1 MSLVDPVGR
10 CCPSSLREGKA
21 LAQVQPGPVQEPQ
34 RWAGMGGREDQ
45 VPLSPTASASPIKS
59 LMGAPEAGAGGGAG
73 PSRVMKKLGVLS
85 ITAKR
90 GSPHPRARV
99 QSNYSSS
106 QPESI
111 WAPSEL
117 FTGGAFVLVSIPHSP
132 PEPSLEAQGCE
143 CQSEGGGPNP
153 PPSAWP
159 PSPQEHPGWCPSAL
173 PRAQRGG
180 LCVPW
185 APLQN

>member
-10 CCPSSLREGKA
+10 ARATAMGLG
-21 LAQVQPGPVQEPQ
+21 
-34 RWAGMGGREDQ
+34 RWAGMGGREDK

-90 GSPHPRARV
+90 GSPRPRARV
-99 QSNYSSS
+99 QSNYSSA

-111 WAPSEL
+111 CAPSEL

-132 PEPSLEAQGCE
+132 PEPSVEAQGCE
-143 CQSEGGGPNP
+143 CQSGVGAQHP

-159 PSPQEHPGWCPSAL
+159 PSPPEHPGYWVPKLTPMGPARPSLCPLGSGEED
-173 PRAQRGG
+173 RR
-180 LCVPW
+180 
-185 APLQN
+185 